1 MGEIVINTVYNVYMY
16 EHAVIHVPCR
26 KATYIHLFYS
36 ILPLFGVCRLIF
48 YMNYYSSCIDGHM
61 EMYTD
66 GMRQSHLTCGL
77 SDVEIEVIPHYC
89 THNF

>member
-1 MGEIVINTVYNVYMY
+1 MGKIVINTVYNVYMY

-48 YMNYYSSCIDGHM
+48 YMYYYSSCKDGHM
-61 EMYTD
+61 EQYTD
-66 GMRQSHLTCGL
+66 GMQQSHLTCGP
-77 SDVEIEVIPHYC
+77 SV
-89 THNF
+89 